1 MELRIQDLRK
11 NYGAKQSLKGVTL
24 TMTEGIYG
32 LLGPNGAGKST
43 LMNILT
49 GNLPATSGSIFLDG
63 RDITTLGKAFR
74 SRLGYM
80 PQYQAFYPGF
90 TAEQFLC
97 YIASLRGMT
106 KNHAKERIAWALE
119 LLGLWEVRK
128 KSIRSMSGGM
138 RQRLLLAQAILD
150 DPDIL
155 VLDEPTAGLDPRQRT
170 IVRNLIGEIS
180 LQKIVLISTHVVSDV
195 EFTAKEL
202 VLLSQGEICLQG
214 TQWELTSQLQGQVW
228 EVSVPENQVGELEKY
243 GTVCALAKGE
253 KGALVRLLASQA
265 PPFPAEPI
273 RPSLEDVYLHQFG
286 EAEGL

>member
-1 MELRIQDLRK
+1 MELRIQDLWK
-11 NYGAKQSLKGVTL
+11 NYGAKQALKGVTL

-63 RDITTLGKAFR
+63 RDITTLGKTFR

-90 TAEQFLC
+90 TAEQFLY

-106 KNHAKERIAWALE
+106 RIHARERIAWALE
-119 LLGLWEVRK
+119 LLGLWEVRR

-180 LQKIVLISTHVVSDV
+180 LKKIVLISTHVVSDV

-214 TQWELTSQLQGQVW
+214 SQWELTANLKGQVW
-228 EVSVPENQVGELEKY
+228 EVSVPEAQVPDMGKY
-243 GTVCALAKGE
+243 GTVCAVAKGE
-253 KGALVRLLASQA
+253 KEALVRLIAPQA
-265 PPFPAEPI
+265 PPFPAEPV
-273 RPSLEDVYLHQFG
+273 RPSLEDVYLHHFG

>member
-1 MELRIQDLRK
+1 
-11 NYGAKQSLKGVTL
+11 
-24 TMTEGIYG
+24 MTEGIYG

-49 GNLPATSGSIFLDG
+49 GNLPATSGHIQLDG
-63 RDITTLGKAFR
+63 KDIFAMGQAFR

-90 TAEQFLC
+90 TAEQFLY
-97 YIASLRGMT
+97 YIASLRGMP
-106 KNHAKERIAWALE
+106 KGRAGERIAWALQ
-119 LLGLWEVRK
+119 LLGLWEVRR

-155 VLDEPTAGLDPRQRT
+155 VLDEPTAGLDPRQRI

-180 LQKIVLISTHVVSDV
+180 MQKIVLISTHVVSDV

-202 VLLSQGEICLQG
+202 VLLSQGEICCQG
-214 TQWELTSQLQGQVW
+214 SQWELTAGLNGQVW
-228 EVSVPENQVGELEKY
+228 EVTIPEAQVPNMGQY
-243 GTVCALAKGE
+243 GTVCAVAKGE
-253 KGALVRLLASQA
+253 NGAMVRLISPQA
-265 PPFPAEPI
+265 PPFPSEPV
-273 RPSLEDVYLHQFG
+273 RPSLEDVYLHHFG
-286 EAEGL
+286 EAECL